1 MQKNIAIIG
10 SGFLGLTLALRLAE
24 SGNRVTVYESAP
36 EIGGLASAWQ
46 IGDVVWDKH
55 YHVTL
60 LSDSFTRKIVEEIG
74 LADEVEWV
82 ETKTGF
88 YTDGKLVS
96 MSNTLE
102 FLQFPPLD
110 LISKFRLGATIFYA
124 SRVKDWKALEK
135 ISIED
140 WLTKLSG
147 KRTFEKMW
155 KPLLKAKLGEAYKET
170 SAAFIWATIQR
181 MYAARNSGLKKEMF
195 GYVRGGYARVLEKFG
210 ETLKEKGVE
219 FRLNSRVEKIKELRG
234 KVTISTTETAQNYRA
249 EVKLNA
255 VQSFSEIAVR
265 AVASVPNSSS
275 EFDSVILTCPSNI
288 AAKICPQLSEAE
300 KAKLENIKYQGI
312 VCASVLMKKSLSNFY
327 VTNITDETP
336 FTGIIEMSA
345 LVDKHEFGGDALV
358 YLPKYVA
365 PDDELFD
372 KTDAEIEEIFLS
384 ALEKMYSHF
393 DRKDVSAFKV
403 SRVRQVF
410 PLPTLNY
417 SVNVPSVETSLE
429 NVYIVN
435 SAQITNGTLNV
446 NETIQLAEKFLA
458 NEFAASKTEQ
468 SNEASDVHEWK
479 PVDKNTI
486 EKDGFALQGQAINY
500 KNERPYIL
508 YLKQEN
514 GKSVWYAEMQDT
526 GDWYI
531 TEIGK

>member
-1 MQKNIAIIG
+1 MNLEKSKTQNPKSKIAIIG

-24 SGNRVTVYESAP
+24 QGNRITIFESAD

-60 LSDSFTRKIVEEIG
+60 LSDSFTRRIVEEIG
-74 LADEVEWV
+74 LGEEFEWV

-110 LISKFRLGATIFYA
+110 IISKFRLGGTIFFA

-135 ISIED
+135 IPVED

-147 KRTFEKMW
+147 KTTFEKMW

-210 ETLKEKGVE
+210 EYLKEKGVDIK
-219 FRLNSRVEKIKELRG
+219 LNSTV
-234 KVTISTTETAQNYRA
+234 
-249 EVKLNA
+249 LNA
-255 VQSFSEIAVR
+255 KTQSGKDAKVILEYESKIEDQRSKI
-265 AVASVPNSSS
+265 
-275 EFDSVILTCPSNI
+275 EDQFDKIILTCPSNV
-288 AAKICPQLSEAE
+288 AAKICPQLTDLE
-300 KAKLENIKYQGI
+300 KQKLENIKYQGI
-312 VCASVLMKKSLSNFY
+312 VCASVVLKKSLSNFY

-345 LVDKHEFGGDALV
+345 LVDKSEFGGNALV

-365 PDDELFD
+365 PDDELFE
-372 KTDAEIEEIFLS
+372 KSDAEIEEIFLS
-384 ALEKMYSHF
+384 ALEKMYAHF
-393 DRKDVSAFKV
+393 DRKDVEAFKV

-417 SVNVPSVETSLE
+417 SANVPDVKTSLR
-429 NVYIVN
+429 NVFIIN

-446 NETIQLAEKFLA
+446 NETIQLAER
-458 NEFAASKTEQ
+458 FAESFQ
-468 SNEASDVHEWK
+468 
-479 PVDKNTI
+479 
-486 EKDGFALQGQAINY
+486 
-500 KNERPYIL
+500 
-508 YLKQEN
+508 
-514 GKSVWYAEMQDT
+514 
-526 GDWYI
+526 
-531 TEIGK
+531 

>member
-1 MQKNIAIIG
+1 MSDGLIICKGDGLSSPITSNVCQRRATTRDRPYTNVMSQKIAIIG

-24 SGNRVTVYESAP
+24 SGAKVTVYESAP
-36 EIGGLASAWQ
+36 EIGGLAGAWQ

-74 LADEVEWV
+74 LADEFEWV

-88 YTDGKLVS
+88 YTDGQLVS

-110 LISKFRLGATIFYA
+110 LFSKFRLGATIFYA
-124 SRVKDWKALEK
+124 SRVKDWKSLEK
-135 ISIED
+135 ISVED
-140 WLTKLSG
+140 WLTRLSG

-170 SAAFIWATIQR
+170 SAAFIWSTIQR

-195 GYVRGGYARVLEKFG
+195 GYVRGGYARVLERFG
-210 ETLKEKGVE
+210 EHLREKGVE
-219 FRLNSRVEKIKELRG
+219 IKLNLRVERIEKIDEKLKISPAKAQRREEEIYPQINTDGHRLKSG
-234 KVTISTTETAQNYRA
+234 KDS
-249 EVKLNA
+249 
-255 VQSFSEIAVR
+255 IAVSEPP
-265 AVASVPNSSS
+265 AVAGGLSLDTQNFADD
-275 EFDSVILTCPSNI
+275 FDSVILTCPSNV
-288 AAKICPQLSEAE
+288 AAKICPQLTVDE
-300 KAKLENIKYQGI
+300 KRKLENIKYQGI

-345 LVDKHEFGGDALV
+345 LVDKSEFGGNTLV

-372 KTDAEIEEIFLS
+372 KSDAEIEDIFLD
-384 ALEKMYSHF
+384 ALEKMYAHF
-393 DRKDVSAFKV
+393 EKEDVVNFKI

-410 PLPTLNY
+410 PLPTLSY
-417 SVNVPSVETSLE
+417 SANVPGVKTSIE
-429 NVYIVN
+429 NLFIVN

-446 NETIQLAEKFLA
+446 NETIQLAEKTFRQL
-458 NEFAASKTEQ
+458 KI
-468 SNEASDVHEWK
+468 
-479 PVDKNTI
+479 KN
-486 EKDGFALQGQAINY
+486 
-500 KNERPYIL
+500 
-508 YLKQEN
+508 
-514 GKSVWYAEMQDT
+514 
-526 GDWYI
+526 
-531 TEIGK
+531 

>member
-1 MQKNIAIIG
+1 MSSNQTKSIAIIG

-24 SGNRVTVYESAP
+24 SGNRVTIYESTP

-60 LSDSFTRKIVEEIG
+60 ASDSFTRKIVEEIG
-74 LADEVEWV
+74 LGDEFEWV

-88 YTDGKLVS
+88 YTDGQLVS

-135 ISIED
+135 TSVED
-140 WLTKLSG
+140 WLTRLSG
-147 KRTFEKMW
+147 KKTFEKMW
-155 KPLLKAKLGEAYKET
+155 KPLLQAKLGEAYQET
-170 SAAFIWATIQR
+170 SAAFIWSTIQR

-195 GYVRGGYARVLEKFG
+195 GYVRGGYARVLERFG
-210 ETLKEKGVE
+210 DHLREKGVE
-219 FRLNSRVEKIKELRG
+219 IHLNRQVEKIEKMESG
-234 KVTISTTETAQNYRA
+234 KWKMEN
-249 EVKLNA
+249 VKK
-255 VQSFSEIAVR
+255 SKSEIAQQF
-265 AVASVPNSSS
+265 SVGGNSSFS
-275 EFDSVILTCPSNI
+275 TFHFPLSIDEEFDSVILTCPSNV
-288 AAKICPQLSEAE
+288 AAKICPQLTDAE

-345 LVDKHEFGGDALV
+345 LVDKSEFGGSALV

-365 PDDELFD
+365 PDDELFE
-372 KTDAEIEEIFLS
+372 KSDAEIEEIFTS

-393 DRKDVSAFKV
+393 KREDVLAFKI

-410 PLPTLNY
+410 PLPTIDY
-417 SVNVPSVETSLE
+417 SANVPSVETSFS
-429 NVYIVN
+429 NVFIVN

-446 NETIQLAEKFLA
+446 NETIQLAENFFSRKL
-458 NEFAASKTEQ
+458 
-468 SNEASDVHEWK
+468 
-479 PVDKNTI
+479 
-486 EKDGFALQGQAINY
+486 
-500 KNERPYIL
+500 R
-508 YLKQEN
+508 
-514 GKSVWYAEMQDT
+514 
-526 GDWYI
+526 
-531 TEIGK
+531 